1 MQRAAIKKYNRSGA
15 QQPTHEDSLLRA
27 LHNLDQLI
35 KDKDKVIKIPSNKT
49 P

>member
-35 KDKDKVIKIPSNKT
+35 KDKVIKIPSNKT